1 MRFGKTLRNSIYEPW
16 KDDYIEYSKLKWLL
30 REDETADANGGKW
43 TDDDEGR
50 FVEELVNVQLE
61 KVNSFQVDTYKQL
74 RERTAKC
81 ESRLEVIVVSK
92 SKEQHSPGE
101 TKLEKDDKDSTL
113 QEIEKELDS
122 ISKDIN
128 ELEKYSRIN
137 YTGFLK
143 AAKKHDRRRG
153 SNYRVRPLLQVRL
166 AALPFNSEDYSPLL
180 YRLSA
185 MYSYIRSNLSRG
197 TERSQSVS
205 ESKNGGDRYTSHKFF
220 IHPDNLLEVKT
231 YILRRL
237 PVLVYNP
244 NTSKVVEGSQQDPTI
259 TSLYF
264 DNPKFS
270 LYTRKVEK
278 AGGASSLRLRWFGQL
293 AEKPE
298 LLFEKKTIG
307 DSDDSEEIRFSIKE
321 KYVKPFVN
329 GDYKMQK
336 SVQKLQERQGN
347 TSEEVTGFEKTV
359 NEIQSFIKEYHLQPV
374 LRANYTRTAFQ
385 IPGDDRIRISID
397 TNLVVIRE
405 DSLDIDRPCRDPED
419 WHRVDIDSA
428 EMEFPFT
435 GIKKGEI
442 SRFPYA
448 VLEIKVRN
456 DAKKKS
462 TEWVEE
468 LMSSHL
474 VRDAPRFSKFI
485 HGVASLFE
493 DYINTFPFWLS
504 FLETDIRKDPEVAF
518 QEEQDKKAKRAADEH
533 AVGSF
538 MGGKSASSFK
548 PATASPSG
556 KVAAFP
562 PNEVLVDGNRQI
574 SEARKANRDMDDVVE
589 EHDSDGYSARPDREI
604 IGMHS
609 GLRSLFPSFST
620 SKYARRHREST
631 VKLPPGV
638 QEPETWI
645 KDAGPVRVEPKVW
658 LANQRTFIKWMHVSV
673 LLASLSLSLYNGAGK
688 SNDIARA
695 LGVAYT
701 LIAVFAGAWGW
712 WMYIRRSRMIEQRSG
727 KDFDNVLGPIVVCLG
742 LVVALCLNFGFKYKS
757 ATSHANTEV
766 WHGYTDPYLPQIDTA
781 LTQLFDQTIRL
792 GNRHHKT

>member
-16 KDDYIEYSKLKWLL
+16 KDSYIDYSKLKSLL

-61 KVNSFQVDTYKQL
+61 KVNAFQVDTYKGL

-81 ESRLEVIVVSK
+81 ESRLEDIVVPK
-92 SKEQHSPGE
+92 SEEEDSPGK
-101 TKLEKDDKDSTL
+101 TKRGNNEKDSTL
-113 QEIEKELDS
+113 QEVEKELDS
-122 ISKDIN
+122 ISQEIN
-128 ELEKYSRIN
+128 ELERYSRIN

-185 MYSYIRSNLSRG
+185 MYSYVRLNLNG
-197 TERSQSVS
+197 GAERSQSVS
-205 ESKNGGDRYTSHKFF
+205 EFKNGGDRYTSHKFF
-220 IHPDNLLEVKT
+220 IHPDNLLEAKT

-278 AGGASSLRLRWFGQL
+278 AGGASSLRLRWYGQL
-293 AEKPE
+293 VEKPE
-298 LLFEKKTIG
+298 LLFEKKTLG
-307 DSDDSEEIRFSIKE
+307 DNDDSEEIRFSIKE
-321 KYVKPFVN
+321 KYVKPFVK

-336 SVQKLQERQGN
+336 SAHKLRERQGD
-347 TSEEVTGFEKTV
+347 TSEEVIEFEKTV
-359 NEIQSFIKEYHLQPV
+359 NEIQSFIKENDLQPV

-385 IPGDDRIRISID
+385 IPGDDRVRISID
-397 TNLVVIRE
+397 TNLAVIRE

-419 WHRVDIDSA
+419 WHRIDIDSV

-456 DAKKKS
+456 NAKKKAV
-462 TEWVEE
+462 EWVEE

-474 VRDAPRFSKFI
+474 VREAPRFSKFI

-493 DYINTFPFWLS
+493 DHINTFPFWLS

-538 MGGKSASSFK
+538 IGGKSASSFK

-556 KVAAFP
+556 RVATFP
-562 PNEVLVDGNRQI
+562 ADDIRADRSGENGK
-574 SEARKANRDMDDVVE
+574 ARKAKLDNADVAG
-589 EHDSDGYSARPDREI
+589 EHDSDDNGARVDHER
-604 IGMHS
+604 IGMSS

-658 LANQRTFIKWMHVSV
+658 LANQR
-673 LLASLSLSLYNGAGK
+673 
-688 SNDIARA
+688 
-695 LGVAYT
+695 
-701 LIAVFAGAWGW
+701 
-712 WMYIRRSRMIEQRSG
+712 
-727 KDFDNVLGPIVVCLG
+727 FDL
-742 LVVALCLNFGFKYKS
+742 
-757 ATSHANTEV
+757 
-766 WHGYTDPYLPQIDTA
+766 
-781 LTQLFDQTIRL
+781 
-792 GNRHHKT
+792 

>member
-1 MRFGKTLRNSIYEPW
+1 MRFGKTLRSSIYEPW
-16 KDDYIEYSKLKWLL
+16 KENYIDYPKLKSLL
-30 REDETADANGGKW
+30 REDETADDNGGKW
-43 TDDDEGR
+43 TDDDEGH

-61 KVNSFQVDTYKQL
+61 KVNSFQVDTYKEL

-81 ESRLEVIVVSK
+81 ESRLEDIAVPQ
-92 SKEQHSPGE
+92 SKEKNTSEE
-101 TKLEKDDKDSTL
+101 TKPRKDEKDSTL
-113 QEIEKELDS
+113 QEVEKELDA

-185 MYSYIRSNLSRG
+185 MYSFIRLNLNG
-197 TERSQSVS
+197 GMERSQSVS
-205 ESKNGGDRYTSHKFF
+205 EFKNGGDRYTSHKFF

-278 AGGASSLRLRWFGQL
+278 AAGASSLRLRWFGQL

-298 LLFEKKTIG
+298 LQFEKKTLG

-321 KYVKPFVN
+321 KYVKPFVK

-336 SVQKLQERQGN
+336 SVQKLWERQGD
-347 TSEEVTGFEKTV
+347 TSEEVIEFEKTI
-359 NEIQSFIKEYHLQPV
+359 NQIQSFITDNNLQPV

-385 IPGDDRIRISID
+385 IPGDDRVRISID
-397 TNLVVIRE
+397 TNLAVIRE
-405 DSLDIDRPCRDPED
+405 DSLDIDRPCRDPEG
-419 WHRVDIDSA
+419 WHRGDIDSV

-456 DAKKKS
+456 DSKKKA

-474 VRDAPRFSKFI
+474 VREAPRFSKFI

-518 QEEQDKKAKRAADEH
+518 QEEQDQKAKRAADEH

-538 MGGKSASSFK
+538 MGGKSASSFQ

-556 KVAAFP
+556 RVAAFP
-562 PNEVLVDGNRQI
+562 ANDVIAERNDRDGKV
-574 SEARKANRDMDDVVE
+574 RKAKLDNDDVAE
-589 EHDSDGYSARPDREI
+589 QHDSDDDGVRVDRER
-604 IGMHS
+604 IGKSS

-620 SKYARRHREST
+620 SKYARRHLGNT

-645 KDAGPVRVEPKVW
+645 KDAGPVHVEPKVW

-688 SNDIARA
+688 SNNIARA

-701 LIAVFAGAWGW
+701 LIAVFAGVWGW
-712 WMYIRRSRMIEQRSG
+712 GMYIKRSRMIEQRSG
-727 KDFDNVLGPIVVCLG
+727 KDFDNVVGPIVVCLG
-742 LVVALCLNFGFKYKS
+742 LVVALCLNFAFKYKS
-757 ATSHANTEV
+757 ATPHANIEV
-766 WHGYTDPYLPQIDTA
+766 LYNYTDEYLRRTDSAFQPLFKDQIV
-781 LTQLFDQTIRL
+781 
-792 GNRHHKT
+792 

>member
-1 MRFGKTLRNSIYEPW
+1 MRFGKTLRSSIHEPW
-16 KDDYIEYSKLKWLL
+16 KGSYIDYPRLKSLL
-30 REDETADANGGKW
+30 REDETADGNGGKW

-61 KVNSFQVDTYKQL
+61 KVNAFQVETYKEL
-74 RERTAKC
+74 RERTVKC
-81 ESRLEVIVVSK
+81 ESRLEDIVVPQAEEK
-92 SKEQHSPGE
+92 DAPEE
-101 TKLEKDDKDSTL
+101 TKLGKGGKDSIL
-113 QEIEKELDS
+113 QEVEKELDS

-153 SNYRVRPLLQVRL
+153 FNYRVRPLLQVRL

-185 MYSYIRSNLSRG
+185 MYSYIRLNRNGG

-205 ESKNGGDRYTSHKFF
+205 ESKNGGDRYTSYKFF
-220 IHPDNLLEVKT
+220 IHPDNLLEAKT

-244 NTSKVVEGSQQDPTI
+244 STSKVVEGSQQDPTI

-264 DNPKFS
+264 DNSKFS

-278 AGGASSLRLRWFGQL
+278 AAGASSLRLRWFGLL

-298 LLFEKKTIG
+298 LLFEKKMLG
-307 DSDDSEEIRFSIKE
+307 DSDDSEEIRFPIKD
-321 KYVKPFVN
+321 KYVVPFLK
-329 GDYKMQK
+329 GDYKMEK
-336 SVQKLQERQGN
+336 SVQKLRDRQGD
-347 TSEEVTGFEKTV
+347 TSEEVTELEKAV
-359 NEIQSFIKEYHLQPV
+359 NDIQSFIKENDLQPV
-374 LRANYTRTAFQ
+374 LRANCTRTAFQ
-385 IPGDDRIRISID
+385 IPGDDKVRISID

-428 EMEFPFT
+428 KMEFPFT

-456 DAKKKS
+456 DAKKKA
-462 TEWVEE
+462 TEWIDD

-474 VRDAPRFSKFI
+474 VREAPRFSKFI

-518 QEEQDKKAKRAADEH
+518 REEQDMKANRAADEH

-538 MGGKSASSFK
+538 INGKSISSFK

-556 KVAAFP
+556 RVVAFP
-562 PNEVLVDGNRQI
+562 TNETPADRNGQNDKA
-574 SEARKANRDMDDVVE
+574 SKANLENDDVTE
-589 EHDSDGYSARPDREI
+589 EHDSDVDGVQANRER
-604 IGMHS
+604 IGMTS

-620 SKYARRHREST
+620 SKYARRHRAPT
-631 VKLPPGV
+631 VRLPPGV
-638 QEPETWI
+638 REPETWI

-673 LLASLSLSLYNGAGK
+673 LLASLSLSLYNSAGK
-688 SNDIARA
+688 SNNIARA

-701 LIAVFAGAWGW
+701 LIALFAGVWGW
-712 WMYIRRSRMIEQRSG
+712 WMYIKRSRMIEQRSG
-727 KDFDNVLGPIVVCLG
+727 RDFDNVLGPIVVCLG
-742 LVVALCLNFGFKYKS
+742 LVVALCINFGFKYNA
-757 ATSHANTEV
+757 ATPHADIEV
-766 WHGYTDPYLPQIDTA
+766 LYNYTDEYLLRTNSAFQRP
-781 LTQLFDQTIRL
+781 FEDQAVRL
-792 GNRHHKT
+792 GD